1 MRNSPSAQAGR
12 PFLSQ
17 TAEHALRAALFLGTR
32 GAGVLV
38 SAREVADVLGMP
50 ANYTAKTLR
59 QLTRKGLLR
68 STRGRLGGFTLG
80 VPASDISVARII
92 EAVDEPPPRHA
103 ACLLG
108 DRLCDAA
115 SPCDAHRRWMEVQH
129 RTSDLLE
136 RTSLADLLAGDPT
149 PVHPTPAHP
158 APAR

>member
-1 MRNSPSAQAGR
+1 MYMRNSLSAPTGR

-32 GAGVLV
+32 RAGVLV

-59 QLTRKGLLR
+59 QLTRKGLLL
-68 STRGRLGGFTLG
+68 STRGRLGGFALG
-80 VPASDISVARII
+80 VPASEISVARII
-92 EAVDEPPPRHA
+92 EAVDEPAPRQA

-108 DRLCDAA
+108 DRPCNEAT
-115 SPCDAHRRWMEVQH
+115 PCDAHRRWMEVQ
-129 RTSDLLE
+129 RGTSELLE
-136 RTSLADLLAGDPT
+136 RTSLADLLGGEL
-149 PVHPTPAHP
+149 

>member
-1 MRNSPSAQAGR
+1 MYMRNSPSGPTGR

-32 GAGVLV
+32 GAGGLV
-38 SAREVADVLGMP
+38 SAREVAEALGMP

-59 QLTRKGLLR
+59 QLTRKGVLR

-80 VPASDISVARII
+80 MPASELSVARII

-115 SPCDAHRRWMEVQH
+115 TPCDAHRRWMEVQR
-129 RTSDLLE
+129 RTSELLE
-136 RTSLADLLAGDPT
+136 RTSLADLLGGDPAS
-149 PVHPTPAHP
+149 AHP